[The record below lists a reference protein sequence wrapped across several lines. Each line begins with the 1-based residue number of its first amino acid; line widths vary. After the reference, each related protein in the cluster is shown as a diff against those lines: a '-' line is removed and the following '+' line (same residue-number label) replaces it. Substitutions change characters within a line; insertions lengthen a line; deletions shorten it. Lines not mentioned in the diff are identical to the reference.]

1 MRISVED
8 LFEGVATGDAADDDA
23 QGHACTLDARV
34 AMMNGRVN
42 HDSVAPVHGNT
53 STEQNQKYTTPDCS
67 DSPTPLRNQILI
79 RSTSSSEIWSSVRSY
94 SFVVRSDLLRML
106 ESGRYDRLKG
116 Q

>member
-8 LFEGVATGDAADDDA
+8 LSEGVAAGDAA

-42 HDSVAPVHGNT
+42 HDSVAPVHGST
-53 STEQNQKYTTPDCS
+53 STQQNQKYTAPDCS
-67 DSPTPLRNQILI
+67 DSPTPLRDQILI

-94 SFVVRSDLLRML
+94 SFVVRGDSCAAICCACSSVPPFCM
-106 ESGRYDRLKG
+106 
-116 Q
+116 